1 MSAAPPQS
9 VLVRTHEVSKTFH
22 SGAIDADALHD
33 VSIEVRTGELALLM
47 GPSGSGKTTLL
58 YILSGLMRPTSG
70 DVELCGVTITRHSD
84 KVSAEVRR
92 RHVGFI
98 FQTYNLFPALSALD
112 NVAEVSV
119 MKGAPRHEAHA
130 RATDILTR
138 LGLGDRLRHR
148 PGELSG
154 GQRQRVAIA
163 RALAGEPT
171 LIVGD
176 EPTGA
181 LDKNTGYAIVQLL
194 RDQVSEARGVL
205 LVTHDLRLRRFAD
218 RIIEIDDGRI
228 VADSPVT
235 HSGQALERDHA

>member
-1 MSAAPPQS
+1 MSAQS
-9 VLVRTHEVSKTFH
+9 VLVRTQQVSKTFH

-70 DVELCGVTITRHSD
+70 DVELCGVPITRRTD
-84 KVSAEVRR
+84 QVSAEVRR
-92 RHVGFI
+92 AHVGFI

-112 NVAEVSV
+112 NVSEVSV
-119 MKGAPRHEAHA
+119 MKGAIRHEARA
-130 RATDILTR
+130 RAAEILTR
-138 LGLGDRLRHR
+138 VGLGERLRHR

-194 RDQVSEARGVL
+194 RDQVSDARGVL

-228 VADSPVT
+228 VADYPVT
-235 HSGQALERDHA
+235 ESGPALERDHA